1 MRVLLVDD
9 EQELVSTLAERL
21 AFREI
26 EAEWTTSG
34 HDALQLLS
42 DKPFD
47 IAVIDVKMPVIS
59 GFELKRKMQT
69 LRPELKYIFL
79 TGHGSQQDYITGQ
92 SEAGTDYYLIKPV
105 DIDTLIQ
112 KMNEVLKQ

>member
-21 AFREI
+21 AFRNI
-26 EAEWTTSG
+26 DAQWCTSG
-34 HDALQLLS
+34 PTALQLLA
-42 DKPFD
+42 DEAFD
-47 IAVIDVKMPVIS
+47 IAVIDVKMPVIN
-59 GFELKRKMQT
+59 GFELKRKMQH

-79 TGHGSQQDYITGQ
+79 TGHGSRQDYLTGQ

-112 KMNEVLKQ
+112 KMKEILKK